1 MLAYNLMRYASFG
14 VKENGCFVKT
24 TRKRLVTIVGEVICH
39 ARSIE
44 IRLMHFALRE
54 VEKIRR
60 KLCFVIDASRLRRG
74 KNSGFKT

>member
-1 MLAYNLMRYASFG
+1 MMAYNLMRYASFG

-24 TRKRLVTIVGEVICH
+24 TRKRLVTIAGEVISH

-44 IRLMHFALRE
+44 ISLMHFALKE
-54 VEKIRR
+54 VEESR
-60 KLCFVIDASRLRRG
+60 KKLGFVVDASRLRRG